1 MIILTF
7 GLIVFNFIFLV
18 NRIVLLFCAFVLQEK
33 QAGLFIPL
41 RKIKIAQA
49 VSTGHSKKQ
58 FIFG

>member
-33 QAGLFIPL
+33 QQAYLSPRGKF
-41 RKIKIAQA
+41 KIAQA